1 MSFCGIVIWSV
12 KMRNHL
18 ISMVHRHLGNF
29 PKRLKEHISAKYE
42 YCPIPAISYKVLDK
56 ELFCHNYYLNNLCDQ
71 QRFPDWEVREPIAVF
86 RACIQKWRD
95 LSSRSTQEQHVFEDD
110 ARKILGLSDYCSGCD
125 LRKAY
130 RILAKKYHPDRV
142 SQWQTAVCS
151 IFV

>member
-1 MSFCGIVIWSV
+1 MLLFEIVIWSV

-18 ISMVHRHLGNF
+18 VSMVHRHLGNF
-29 PKRLKEHISAKYE
+29 PERLKEHTTAKYE

-71 QRFPDWEVREPIAVF
+71 ERFPDWEVREPVTVF

-95 LSSRSTQEQHVFEDD
+95 LSSRSVQQQHVFEDD
-110 ARKILGLSDYCSGCD
+110 ARKVFGLSSEFNGVD

-130 RILAKKYHPDRV
+130 RTLAKKHHPDIV
-142 SQWQTAVCS
+142 SLWQIAVCC
-151 IFV
+151 IIV